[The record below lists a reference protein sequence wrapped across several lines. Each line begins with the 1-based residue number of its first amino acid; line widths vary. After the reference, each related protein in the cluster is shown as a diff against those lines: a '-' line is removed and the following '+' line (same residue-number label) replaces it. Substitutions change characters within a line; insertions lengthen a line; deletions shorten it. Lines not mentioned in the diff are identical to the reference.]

1 MRLLER
7 VTGVRLVGADR
18 GVWHRLMATRFVAET
33 GDAAGFTALVLLL
46 SRATDSAT
54 QLSTLLAALVVLDAV
69 VTPLCG
75 SVGDRFD
82 RQRVMLLACGGGAVC
97 YAGMFLAADHVWV
110 VFALACLSTVFE
122 SLYFPA
128 SNAAL
133 PRLLPEVNLGS
144 LFAAFAQVGTAG
156 GLLGPALVAGLSL
169 GAGVEWA
176 LLVNALSFVLAGVL
190 VASIRRA
197 FGPGG
202 SEEPAPDGDGATAG
216 ALPAS
221 DRRHVLVRFPVLW
234 SFMGLWA
241 AIQLGTGAMWV
252 LLPLLAEHLG
262 NAELT
267 YSGLNAWSVVAT
279 LAGMLLVTRLA
290 TRVGAGTLLIRGLVA
305 QALGFAVLAAAAVL
319 LGWPALGVALA
330 ALLVHRGGQALTGAS
345 SYELL
350 AESVPDDSRARA
362 SSWVD
367 FATIGS
373 FGLGVWMA
381 GPVADAAGLAVLAL
395 VSAVLVACSLVAARH
410 LVRVAGRHQFAS
422 RGT

>member
-1 MRLLER
+1 MPLLEK
-7 VTGVRLVGADR
+7 VSGVSVPATDR
-18 GVWHRLMATRFVAET
+18 GVWHRLLANRLVAET

-46 SRATDSAT
+46 TRVTDSAT
-54 QLSTLLAALVVLDAV
+54 QLSTVLAALVVLDAV
-69 VTPLCG
+69 VTPVCG
-75 SVGDRFD
+75 WAGDRFD
-82 RQRVMLLACGGGAVC
+82 RRRLMVISALDGAAC
-97 YAGMFLAADHVWV
+97 YTGMFLAAGNLWPLL
-110 VFALACLSTVFE
+110 ALAALSTVFE
-122 SLYFPA
+122 SLWFPA
-128 SNAAL
+128 SSASI
-133 PRLLPEVNLGS
+133 PRLLPGAQLGS
-144 LFAAFAQVGTAG
+144 VFAVLGQAGTLG
-156 GLLGPALVAGLSL
+156 GLLGPALVAGIAVV
-169 GAGVEWA
+169 AGVHWA
-176 LLVNALSFVLAGVL
+176 LLVNALSFVAAAVL
-190 VASIRRA
+190 VGTIRRD

-202 SEEPAPDGDGATAG
+202 VEPEAQETADE
-216 ALPAS
+216 AAEAPAS
-221 DRRHVLVRFPVLW
+221 GHVLRRHPVLW

-290 TRVGAGTLLIRGLVA
+290 TRVGVGTLLTGGLVA

-319 LGWPALGVALA
+319 LGWPAVGVALA

-350 AESVPDDSRARA
+350 AECVPDDSRARA

-410 LVRVAGRHQFAS
+410 LVRVAARHQFAS
-422 RGT
+422 SGT

>member
-1 MRLLER
+1 M
-7 VTGVRLVGADR
+7 
-18 GVWHRLMATRFVAET
+18 
-33 GDAAGFTALVLLL
+33 
-46 SRATDSAT
+46 
-54 QLSTLLAALVVLDAV
+54 AALVVLDAV

-75 SVGDRFD
+75 SFGDRFD

-133 PRLLPEVNLGS
+133 PRLLPEANLGS

-176 LLVNALSFVLAGVL
+176 LLVNALSFVPAGVL

-252 LLPLLAEHLG
+252 LLPLLAERLG
-262 NAELT
+262 NAEVT
-267 YSGLNAWSVVAT
+267 YSGLNTWSVVAT
-279 LAGMLLVTRLA
+279 MAGMFVVARLTERHGAVRLLQGGLA
-290 TRVGAGTLLIRGLVA
+290 A
-305 QALGFAVLAAAAVL
+305 QVLGFLGLALAVVVAGL
-319 LGWPALGVALA
+319 PALVVTAL
-330 ALLVHRGGQALTGAS
+330 ALLVHRGGQAFTGAS
-345 SYELL
+345 SYDLL
-350 AESVPDDSRARA
+350 AHAVPDEARAR
-362 SSWVD
+362 STSWVD
-367 FATIGS
+367 FATIGA
-373 FGLGVWMA
+373 FGLGVWAA
-381 GPVADAAGLAVLAL
+381 GPLADLAGLGALSL
-395 VSAVLVACSLVAARH
+395 VSAGLLALSMLAARQ
-410 LVRVAGRHQFAS
+410 LGRVARRQGFD
-422 RGT
+422 GTTPGDPMTHCRRA

>member
-1 MRLLER
+1 MPLLEKIS
-7 VTGVRLVGADR
+7 GVSVPAADR
-18 GVWHRLMATRFVAET
+18 GVWHRLLANRLVAET

-46 SRATDSAT
+46 TRVTDSAT
-54 QLSTLLAALVVLDAV
+54 QLSTMLAALVVLDAV
-69 VTPLCG
+69 VTPVCG
-75 SVGDRFD
+75 WAGDRFD
-82 RQRVMLLACGGGAVC
+82 RRRLMVISALGGAAC
-97 YAGMFLAADHVWV
+97 YMGMFLAAGHLWTLL
-110 VFALACLSTVFE
+110 ALAALSTVFE
-122 SLYFPA
+122 SLWFPA
-128 SNAAL
+128 SSASI
-133 PRLLPEVNLGS
+133 PRLLPGAQLRSV
-144 LFAAFAQVGTAG
+144 FAALGQAGTLG
-156 GLLGPALVAGLSL
+156 GLLGPALVAGIAVV
-169 GAGVEWA
+169 AGVHWA
-176 LLVNALSFVLAGVL
+176 LLVNALSFVVAAVL
-190 VASIRRA
+190 VGTIRRD

-202 SEEPAPDGDGATAG
+202 LDPDVQDDAAEPTGEVPATG
-216 ALPAS
+216 HVL
-221 DRRHVLVRFPVLW
+221 RRHPVLW

-290 TRVGAGTLLIRGLVA
+290 TRVGAGTLLTGGLVA